1 MKRLVLAPS
10 SVGVTNTLF
19 SRRSTVKALRFPTA
33 TIVTA
38 SDSSMTVRWSFA
50 VSTRRTFVGSGFW
63 VSSFCAIK
71 PSVIVAAATEIV
83 RNDFIWLVPP
93 GWFGHGQEPQLRRVV
108 IPGPRPT
115 DSMRATAF
123 LPSLLPNRCHAVSC
137 VTPAG
142 VGYRMG
148 FAGDA
153 THGICR
159 DPGTSSFP
167 LRISPAPA
175 L

>member
-1 MKRLVLAPS
+1 MKRLVLTPS
-10 SVGVTNTLF
+10 SAGATNTLF

-115 DSMRATAF
+115 DSMRAIAF
-123 LPSLLPNRCHAVSC
+123 LPSLLPVR
-137 VTPAG
+137 G
-142 VGYRMG
+142 GYRTG

-159 DPGTSSFP
+159 DPGTS
-167 LRISPAPA
+167 
-175 L
+175 

>member
-38 SDSSMTVRWSFA
+38 SDSSMTVRWSLA

-93 GWFGHGQEPQLRRVV
+93 RLFRRGQEPQFRRTV
-108 IPGPRPT
+108 IPDQPGLVIERALPT
-115 DSMRATAF
+115 T
-123 LPSLLPNRCHAVSC
+123 LP
-137 VTPAG
+137 TE
-142 VGYRMG
+142 
-148 FAGDA
+148 FAA
-153 THGICR
+153 IR
-159 DPGTSSFP
+159 ELRFP
-167 LRISPAPA
+167 LRIS
-175 L
+175 